1 MKESILISSCL
12 TGCCVRY
19 DGGSK
24 PLSKDVLSLLKSQFN
39 LVAVCPE
46 MLGGLP
52 CPRRPSE
59 ITSDSTVK
67 TAEGQDVSLFF
78 IKGAHST
85 LNICKNYRI
94 RTAVLKSKSPSCGV
108 GIIYDG
114 SFTGRTIPGNGITAE
129 LLKQNGISILTE
141 DQVNQLLATK
151 KE

>member
-12 TGCCVRY
+12 TGCSVRY
-19 DGGSK
+19 DGRCK
-24 PLSKDVLSLLKSQFN
+24 PLSKKVLSLLKNQFD

-52 CPRRPSE
+52 CPRVPSE
-59 ITSDSTVK
+59 IASDSKVI

-85 LNICKNYRI
+85 LNICKNYKI
-94 RTAVLKSKSPSCGV
+94 RTAVLKSKSPSCGL

-114 SFTGRTIPGNGITAE
+114 SFTGRTTNGNGITAE
-129 LLKQNGISILTE
+129 LLKQNGISILNE
-141 DQVNQLLATK
+141 DQVHQLLAMK